1 MSPAYLFDYD
11 ARIYEL
17 RTDDERIPVPPG
29 SEEPPVKE
37 PPDGPV
43 SIPDGPVEDPRPDEP
58 QRLKDAA

>member
-1 MSPAYLFDYD
+1 
-11 ARIYEL
+11 
-17 RTDDERIPVPPG
+17 
-29 SEEPPVKE
+29 VKE